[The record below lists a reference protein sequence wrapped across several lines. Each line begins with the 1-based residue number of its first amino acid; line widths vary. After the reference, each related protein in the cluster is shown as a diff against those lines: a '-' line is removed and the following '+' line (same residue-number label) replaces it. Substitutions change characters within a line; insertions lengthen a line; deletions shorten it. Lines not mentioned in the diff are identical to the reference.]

1 MSQLFSSIIKKLAKK
16 SDDPEL
22 SQKTRKEKHV
32 NFCRKESVI
41 INENGDLVIDE
52 ADVASI
58 LRDDSFDNGYDTE
71 TETDI
76 GRGKGYNGRFFF
88 FFLAHA
94 ECLFVVTLQTCDSRR
109 GGELT
114 ELVPWT
120 WVSSERQWL
129 LVPNIESRW
138 VKRE

>member
-22 SQKTRKEKHV
+22 PQKTRKEKHV

-41 INENGDLVIDE
+41 INEDGDLVIDE

-71 TETDI
+71 TETEKETETDDGDGVSI
-76 GRGKGYNGRFFF
+76 VPMSHCNLLDLGR
-88 FFLAHA
+88 H
-94 ECLFVVTLQTCDSRR
+94 CLQ
-109 GGELT
+109 
-114 ELVPWT
+114 
-120 WVSSERQWL
+120 
-129 LVPNIESRW
+129 NILSAIACK
-138 VKRE
+138 VL

>member
-22 SQKTRKEKHV
+22 PQKTRKEKHV

-71 TETDI
+71 TETDDGDGVSI
-76 GRGKGYNGRFFF
+76 VPMSHCNLLDLGG
-88 FFLAHA
+88 H
-94 ECLFVVTLQTCDSRR
+94 CLQ
-109 GGELT
+109 
-114 ELVPWT
+114 
-120 WVSSERQWL
+120 
-129 LVPNIESRW
+129 NILSAIASK
-138 VKRE
+138 VLKS

>member
-22 SQKTRKEKHV
+22 PQKTRKEKHV

-41 INENGDLVIDE
+41 INEDGDLVIDE

-71 TETDI
+71 TETETDDGDGVSI
-76 GRGKGYNGRFFF
+76 VPMSHCNLIDLGG
-88 FFLAHA
+88 H
-94 ECLFVVTLQTCDSRR
+94 CLQNI
-109 GGELT
+109 
-114 ELVPWT
+114 
-120 WVSSERQWL
+120 VSAKYLNYS
-129 LVPNIESRW
+129 
-138 VKRE
+138 